1 MAQVHGRQEP
11 GTTALEAAFKGT
23 AAPEPERDV
32 LTQHLWEAIP
42 PETLRSLHPDQ
53 YRALKQAFQT
63 APKRHWIDIR
73 GIIPLYFT
81 QFYFVF
87 MFGPDRR
94 RETRE
99 VLYERRQTVREGTAK
114 LIGSVALGVFLILLG
129 LSAFAVWY
137 VFKCLVGADII
148 PGFSLSQY
156 LRQMF

>member
-1 MAQVHGRQEP
+1 MAQVRNRQQP
-11 GTTALEAAFKGT
+11 STALEAAFNGT
-23 AAPEPERDV
+23 ATPEPERDA

-53 YRALKQAFQT
+53 YRALKQAFQR
-63 APKRHWIDIR
+63 APKRHWVDIR
-73 GIIPLYFT
+73 GIVPLYFT

-87 MFGPDRR
+87 LFGPDRR

-114 LIGSVALGVFLILLG
+114 LIGSVALGVFLTLLG
-129 LSAFAVWY
+129 LSAFALWY
-137 VFKCLVGADII
+137 VLKCLAGADII

-156 LRQMF
+156 LRRMF